1 MFEKCKSE
9 QERENETDRLVC
21 EIKLTEIEGG
31 GTFAIYESVNGGL
44 KLSMTFG
51 PLEAKYMAQLLEMKA
66 ELQQK
71 GLPKEEIRAKL
82 QGIYPEAELAAFIR
96 PERLN
101 TFVQGMVAT
110 ALEMARL
117 EIGHRGT
124 MIATDPDWAN

>member
-9 QERENETDRLVC
+9 PASPERKNEADRLVC

-31 GTFAIYESVNGGL
+31 GTLTIYESVNGDL
-44 KLSMTFG
+44 KLAMTFG
-51 PLEAKYMAQLLEMKA
+51 PLEAKYMEQLLEMKA

-82 QGIYPEAELAAFIR
+82 QGIHPEAELAAFIK

-110 ALEMARL
+110 ALEMAQLDQPVGR
-117 EIGHRGT
+117 
-124 MIATDPDWAN
+124 A